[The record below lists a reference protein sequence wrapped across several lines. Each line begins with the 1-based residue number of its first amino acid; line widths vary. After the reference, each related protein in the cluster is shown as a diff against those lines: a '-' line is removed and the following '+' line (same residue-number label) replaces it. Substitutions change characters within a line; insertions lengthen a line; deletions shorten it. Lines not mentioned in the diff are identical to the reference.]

1 MGRRELCSR
10 RECSGRELRR
20 AEDVNRCKKA
30 MEAAGL
36 GKRNQRFARSRQA
49 ALSPS
54 LSPSRPALPQP
65 RHSPAIPLAAG
76 WALGPAHSAGRG
88 EQPPCSADTRR
99 GRGSAVASLW
109 DAGASSGRLRRAVLS
124 RPVPSRPAE
133 GREPCSRELCSLCL
147 GSSVGGGGAGGA
159 GEGALRRKGKRRA
172 PAPTQSQRTP
182 PPRCGNSRICLQT
195 CPPPTERK
203 TRAFKV
209 LTLIKA
215 RLVKDFTQCRKKFAR
230 A

>member
-1 MGRRELCSR
+1 MSTDVRKRWKPLD
-10 RECSGRELRR
+10 SGNAISASL
-20 AEDVNRCKKA
+20 
-30 MEAAGL
+30 AA
-36 GKRNQRFARSRQA
+36 ARLPCHRPCHRPV
-49 ALSPS
+49 L
-54 LSPSRPALPQP
+54 PSRSPGTALRSPWP
-65 RHSPAIPLAAG
+65 RG
-76 WALGPAHSAGRG
+76 GRWARPTARG
-88 EQPPCSADTRR
+88 
-99 GRGSAVASLW
+99 
-109 DAGASSGRLRRAVLS
+109 GASSPRALRTHGGAEEALSLPCGTQVPAPGGSGGRCC
-124 RPVPSRPAE
+124 PVPSRPAE
-133 GREPCSRELCSLCL
+133 RREPCSRELCSLCL